1 MKLRHLKIF
10 KTVCEEMNMTKAAG
24 KLFMSQ
30 PSVSQAIRELEEYY
44 NTILFER
51 LSQKLYIT
59 DSGRELLKYANH
71 MLSLKDEMEGLFIEK
86 SKLKKIKI
94 GATVTIG
101 TYLISPWIREF
112 QETHEA
118 VEIVCKIMNTKDI
131 EENILNSN
139 LDLAIV
145 EGEIHSNDIVV
156 KPLIEDDLVIVCNS
170 LHRLSEMRNINSK
183 QLNFEKFLIR
193 EEGSGSRELF
203 LNEIKGLNLDINIVG
218 EFNNNEAI
226 KIGVKNNIGLGVV
239 SKSSIYKYDNLS
251 LLKVEKMKMTRNFSI
266 AYHRNK
272 MITEDIQFFINYM
285 DLISK
290 S

>member
-1 MKLRHLKIF
+1 
-10 KTVCEEMNMTKAAG
+10 MTKAAG

-30 PSVSQAIRELEEYY
+30 PSVSQAIKELEEYY

-59 DSGRELLKYANH
+59 DSGNELLKYANH
-71 MLSLKDEMEGLFIEK
+71 MLSLKDEMEELFIEK

-101 TYLISPWIREF
+101 TYLLSPWIREF
-112 QETHEA
+112 QEAFKTI
-118 VEIVCKIMNTKDI
+118 EIVCKIMNTKDV

-145 EGEIHSNDIVV
+145 EGKIHSNDILV
-156 KPLIEDDLVIVCNS
+156 KPLMEDDLVIVCNQS
-170 LHRLSEMRNINSK
+170 HRLSSVNNINNT

-193 EEGSGSRELF
+193 EKGSGSREMF
-203 LNEIKGLNLDINIVG
+203 LNEIKNHNLDITIVG

-226 KIGVKNNIGLGVV
+226 KIGVKNNLGLGVV
-239 SKSSIYKYDNLS
+239 SKSSIYEYDNLS

-272 MITEDIQFFINYM
+272 MITKEIQSFINYM
-285 DLISK
+285 DYISK